1 MTAVGTPPAA
11 PARPT
16 RSVNW
21 HSVGIGVAAPLV
33 SLIIAAALS
42 ALLVAITGF
51 NPGDVLTTLS
61 DRFGDV
67 NTWIDAA
74 QRAVPLYISA
84 IAVAIGFKM
93 NLFNIGVEGQYK
105 VAMFATAVIGA
116 SFRLPAILHVL
127 VCILIAMVFGALWA
141 AIPAIL
147 KVKRGVNEVIATIM
161 LNYIATGLIAYL
173 FGEFFAVRK
182 AGDLSPKT
190 KLMPGSSWVPNLIE
204 RNLHNLTG
212 FVIVA
217 AVVGAVY
224 YVVVWKTRFGFQL
237 RASGANPTAARTS
250 GIDPKAMV
258 FKTLLLSGAVAGLVG
273 LPQILG
279 DKHAYSTDLQFNLGF
294 DGIAVALLGRNS
306 PVGIAMAAMIFGF
319 LDSAGRFLEFS
330 EIPKEIVVIM
340 QGVIVLTVVI
350 VYEQARRMR
359 ERATQVAASKD
370 LEATGPAMNVEAS

>member
-1 MTAVGTPPAA
+1 MTTADPTTIRSPRRSRPVNWTNLGINAAA
-11 PARPT
+11 P
-16 RSVNW
+16 
-21 HSVGIGVAAPLV
+21 IV
-33 SLIIAAALS
+33 SLLIAAALS
-42 ALLVAITGF
+42 AILVAITGF
-51 NPGDVLTTLS
+51 NPGDVLSTLGE
-61 DRFGDV
+61 RFGDA
-67 NTWIDAA
+67 NTWIDAT

-93 NLFNIGVEGQYK
+93 GLFNIGVEGQYK
-105 VAMFATAVIGA
+105 VAMFATAIIGA
-116 SFRLPAILHVL
+116 AVELPAVLHVL
-127 VCILIAMVFGALWA
+127 FCIVIAMTFGALWA

-173 FGEFFAVRK
+173 FGEFFAVRE

-190 KLMPGSSWVPNLIE
+190 KLMPSSSWMPNLIE

-212 FVIVA
+212 FIFVA
-217 AVVGAVY
+217 AALGVAFY
-224 YVVVWKTRFGFQL
+224 LVVWKTRFGFQL
-237 RASGANPTAARTS
+237 RASGANATAARAS
-250 GIDPKAMV
+250 GINPKAMV
-258 FKTLLLSGAVAGLVG
+258 FRTLVMSGAVAGMVG

-359 ERATQVAASKD
+359 ERATQEAASRD
-370 LEATGPAMNVEAS
+370 LDAAAPTAAVAS